1 VVTTVT
7 VEEPVPPG
15 VNVTLTGL
23 KETDRVDVAGETA
36 ADCTTA
42 PLSPKL
48 LRLVVKDPDE
58 PALKLRELMDAAMVK
73 SAVTLRA
80 KETR

>member
-1 VVTTVT
+1 
-7 VEEPVPPG
+7 
-15 VNVTLTGL
+15 L
-23 KETDRVDVAGETA
+23 
-36 ADCTTA
+36 

-48 LRLVVKDPDE
+48 LRFVVKDPDE
-58 PALKLRELMDAAMVK
+58 PALKLIELMDATIVK

>member
-1 VVTTVT
+1 M
-7 VEEPVPPG
+7 
-15 VNVTLTGL
+15 
-23 KETDRVDVAGETA
+23 
-36 ADCTTA
+36 

-48 LRLVVKDPDE
+48 LRFVVKDPDE
-58 PALKLRELMDAAMVK
+58 PAVKLREVTDADMVK